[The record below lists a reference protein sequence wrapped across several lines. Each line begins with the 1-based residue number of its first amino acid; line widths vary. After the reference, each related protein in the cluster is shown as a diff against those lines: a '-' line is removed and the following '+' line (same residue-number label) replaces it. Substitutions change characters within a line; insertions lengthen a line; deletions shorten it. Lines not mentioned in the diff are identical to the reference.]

1 MVNRRDERLDGL
13 LNQLVKITFCDK
25 TEYTGVL
32 EFDMSSQGFNPH
44 MYSIFVFGQGYIFFY
59 KSHVTRIQRWEDAE
73 RSLYESRGQVFK
85 QISISSGSC
94 RR

>member
-13 LNQLVKITFCDK
+13 LNQLVKITFCDE

-59 KSHVTRIQRWEDAE
+59 KSHVKKVTEWRNNEIEMNNQLIYITPNPP
-73 RSLYESRGQVFK
+73 S
-85 QISISSGSC
+85 
-94 RR
+94 